1 MNLKKLAAVAA
12 ASAAI
17 LSMNFGTFTGFECS
31 LSEANAAYTE
41 DFDYDDLD
49 EIFSDDDM
57 NFDYVEEYDP
67 YYDEAAE
74 NNSKK
79 DDSSRDKTE
88 HSPVLVFFIC
98 LLLGM
103 LIAGIAVGSMWAK
116 LKTVHMK
123 SNASDYTKPENLV
136 LKVNND
142 TFLSKKVDKAAIPS
156 NNH

>member
-1 MNLKKLAAVAA
+1 MTRIMMKLPKITAKKT
-12 ASAAI
+12 I
-17 LSMNFGTFTGFECS
+17 HQ
-31 LSEANAAYTE
+31 
-41 DFDYDDLD
+41 
-49 EIFSDDDM
+49 EIKPSTVRFWS
-57 NFDYVEEYDP
+57 
-67 YYDEAAE
+67 
-74 NNSKK
+74 
-79 DDSSRDKTE
+79 
-88 HSPVLVFFIC
+88 FFIC